1 VSEAPAARA
10 LGTGIGADLVRIRRL
25 YVRQM
30 RFPVCDGDGP
40 PRRLTEVAIAEE
52 LDGANSGC
60 PHHLVVRMFRWHRA
74 AVQAR
79 CAQHPWLVA
88 VLGET
93 DKTLAERLLEQGSRH
108 GR

>member
-1 VSEAPAARA
+1 HLRFVAAQGVDDQYAAVVSKAPAARS
-10 LGTGIGADLVRIRRL
+10 LGTGVGADLVRVRRL

-40 PRRLTEVAIAEE
+40 LRRLTEVAIAEE
-52 LDGANSGC
+52 LDGANGGC
-60 PHHLVVRMFRWHRA
+60 SHHLVVRMFRWNRA

-79 CAQHPWLVA
+79 CAQHSCLVA

-93 DKTLAERLLEQGSRH
+93 
-108 GR
+108 